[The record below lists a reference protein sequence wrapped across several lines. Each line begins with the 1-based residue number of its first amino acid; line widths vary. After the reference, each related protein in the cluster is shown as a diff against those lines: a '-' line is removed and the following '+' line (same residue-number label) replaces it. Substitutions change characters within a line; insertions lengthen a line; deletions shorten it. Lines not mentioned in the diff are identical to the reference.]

1 MNRCTNPDA
10 PVKITSLPYYGGAYG
25 QVLEIHETADGR
37 VSTQIVAKPTSS
49 TSSHPLQDDIKNYT
63 ALEFP
68 ELPSK
73 YDSEYSY
80 NIKNLHHS
88 ALNIIQ
94 LQENAKQRGSLTED
108 EKASY
113 DRNTRVLN
121 KAAKDLAELQ
131 LSDDDDDIADDEGL
145 REWFEKR
152 RIESRKQKPKE
163 EDKKKGNQNK
173 VPNKKEEEKEK
184 EKEKE
189 KPEKEEEEEG
199 EEDDSDSVII
209 NLPPDEASV
218 AEAKPVGL
226 AIAG

>member
-1 MNRCTNPDA
+1 M
-10 PVKITSLPYYGGAYG
+10 PYYGGAYG
-25 QVLEIHETADGR
+25 QFLEIHETVDGR
-37 VSTQIVAKPTSS
+37 VSAQIVTKPPAS

-68 ELPSK
+68 ELPSR
-73 YDSEYSY
+73 YDSEYNY

-94 LQENAKQRGSLTED
+94 LQENAKKRGSLTED
-108 EKASY
+108 EKVSY

-131 LSDDDDDIADDEGL
+131 LSDDDDITDDEGL
-145 REWFEKR
+145 RQWFEKR

-163 EDKKKGNQNK
+163 EEKKKGNQNK
-173 VPNKKEEEKEK
+173 APNKKEEEK

-199 EEDDSDSVII
+199 DEDDENSDSVVI